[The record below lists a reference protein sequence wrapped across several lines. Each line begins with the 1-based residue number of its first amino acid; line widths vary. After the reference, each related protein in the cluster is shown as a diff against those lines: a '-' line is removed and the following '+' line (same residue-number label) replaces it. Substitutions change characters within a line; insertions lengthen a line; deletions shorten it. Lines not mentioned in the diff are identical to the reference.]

1 MTVCLSFFFNYK
13 STLFDLTM
21 MNTDQKSNEK
31 KNPIITFND
40 HIINFDNSNTHHINI
55 DNDVSICDKLISCC
69 NFCCIGVTTATL
81 FAIVLGSIVWI
92 IFAIKALNHTSNS
105 DIKDK
110 CKNSDLWVI
119 LLVNVIIFGVNLLVG
134 LINNN
139 NKDNNDNTTKNII
152 QFCLQ
157 IGIFIWTGI
166 ELNTDCAKNNLT
178 DENIYILLYYWFY
191 FTCSV
196 LGLLIIGGCCFCC
209 LQSIKE

>member
-1 MTVCLSFFFNYK
+1 
-13 STLFDLTM
+13 
-21 MNTDQKSNEK
+21 MNTEQKPNDK
-31 KNPIITFND
+31 KNRTITTVNESLT
-40 HIINFDNSNTHHINI
+40 NFDNSSVDHIKIDINNNNTTGE
-55 DNDVSICDKLISCC
+55 KLINSCGT
-69 NFCCIGVTTATL
+69 CCIGLSGITL
-81 FAIVLGSIVWI
+81 ALIIFGSIVWN
-92 IFAIKALNHTSNS
+92 IFAIKALNHTSNG

-110 CKNSDLWVI
+110 CKNSDIWVI
-119 LLVNVIIFGVNLLVG
+119 LLVNVVIFGLNFLVG
-134 LINNN
+134 LINNKN
-139 NKDNNDNTTKNII
+139 QDDDNNVTKNTI

-157 IGIFIWTGI
+157 LGIFIWTGI